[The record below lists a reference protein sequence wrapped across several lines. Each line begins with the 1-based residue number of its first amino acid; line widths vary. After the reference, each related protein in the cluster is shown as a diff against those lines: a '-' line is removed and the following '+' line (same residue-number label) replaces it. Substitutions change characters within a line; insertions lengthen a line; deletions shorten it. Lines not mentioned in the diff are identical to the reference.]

1 MLPNNYCHYLEAVP
15 PPPALTHPACEVTS
29 CQGKREPQHNTAPLN
44 PAEPPSLPT
53 TAKSADLSFI
63 PKPSKPASKPENL
76 RPLGIIRPDGKG
88 IASEAR
94 RRLDPLFKKAH
105 FASPQFAYIP
115 GRGIA
120 DAQLRVIGHARRVRA
135 MLRSRAPDRFCTPKR
150 TKGKPDLI
158 GGFTFSLDLSQAF
171 DKTSREALLRSL
183 ITYGASPEDVEL
195 VASLHREAQYNLRYG
210 RSQETVTSTRGIKQG
225 CKLAPSLFSLVRGV
239 PAYGHPHRVPS
250 HTAVPHRLRR

>member
-1 MLPNNYCHYLEAVP
+1 MRGHLLP
-15 PPPALTHPACEVTS
+15 
-29 CQGKREPQHNTAPLN
+29 GKSDSQPGTAPLN
-44 PAEPPSLPT
+44 PAELPSLPM

-63 PKPSKPASKPENL
+63 PKPSKPAKPENL

-135 MLRSRAPDRFCTPKR
+135 MLRSRAPDRFCASKSR
-150 TKGKPDLI
+150 KGKPDLI
-158 GGFTFSLDLSQAF
+158 GGFTLILTRPFS
-171 DKTSREALLRSL
+171 SL
-183 ITYGASPEDVEL
+183 
-195 VASLHREAQYNLRYG
+195 
-210 RSQETVTSTRGIKQG
+210 
-225 CKLAPSLFSLVRGV
+225 
-239 PAYGHPHRVPS
+239 
-250 HTAVPHRLRR
+250 